1 MDVQNTDLSQAINDH
16 QRERLLFI
24 LSAAT
29 FLIFFQAYMVAPL
42 IPKLAEIFQ
51 VSSQKIGLVVPAY
64 MIPYGVS
71 TLFFG
76 ILPDRIGRKKIMI
89 FSFIGFI
96 VLTFLT
102 VFSFNVKQ
110 FILLRFITG
119 LVASGIVPL
128 SLSLIGQLY
137 SFETRG
143 RPLGWL
149 FGAMAGG
156 MAFGSTLGAIVEPLI
171 GWQGLFGLTSL
182 ISLIVFFIFFPFRNF
197 LGEAGGTSEMSFVNF
212 FNSYKSL
219 ISDKRGKRT
228 YSYVFFN
235 AVFHSGVFT
244 WLGYYFKHVYN
255 LTEPQ
260 IGLALL
266 GYGVPGLLFGPMIG
280 KLADRYGR
288 RWLIPIGLAIAA
300 LSAFLLGVRLP
311 VVVSTLAVTTLSLGY
326 DMTQPLLAG
335 IVTAIGGKKPGQA
348 MGLNVFLLFL
358 GFGVGSALFGSIL
371 SMGLVS
377 ALILFA
383 IFQTILFLISIQIF
397 QSEVK
402 NNKLNH

>member
-1 MDVQNTDLSQAINDH
+1 MDVQANDLSMNISDH

-42 IPKLAEIFQ
+42 IPKLAEIFK
-51 VSSQKIGLVVPAY
+51 VSSQKIGQIVPAY

-76 ILPDRIGRKKIMI
+76 ILSDRIGRKKIMI

-96 VLTFLT
+96 SLTFSTAL
-102 VFSFNVKQ
+102 SLNVQQ

-119 LVASGIVPL
+119 LVASGLVPL
-128 SLSLIGQLY
+128 SLSLIRQLY
-137 SFETRG
+137 SFENRG

-156 MAFGSTLGAIVEPLI
+156 MAFGSSLGAIVEPLI
-171 GWQGLFGLTSL
+171 GWQGLFGLTSF

-197 LGEAGGTSEMSFVNF
+197 LGEGSNATKMSFLNF

-219 ISDKRGKRT
+219 LSDKRGRFT

-244 WLGYYFKHVYN
+244 WRGYYFKQFYN
-255 LTEPQ
+255 
-260 IGLALL
+260 
-266 GYGVPGLLFGPMIG
+266 F
-280 KLADRYGR
+280 
-288 RWLIPIGLAIAA
+288 
-300 LSAFLLGVRLP
+300 
-311 VVVSTLAVTTLSLGY
+311 
-326 DMTQPLLAG
+326 
-335 IVTAIGGKKPGQA
+335 
-348 MGLNVFLLFL
+348 
-358 GFGVGSALFGSIL
+358 
-371 SMGLVS
+371 
-377 ALILFA
+377 
-383 IFQTILFLISIQIF
+383 TI
-397 QSEVK
+397 
-402 NNKLNH
+402 